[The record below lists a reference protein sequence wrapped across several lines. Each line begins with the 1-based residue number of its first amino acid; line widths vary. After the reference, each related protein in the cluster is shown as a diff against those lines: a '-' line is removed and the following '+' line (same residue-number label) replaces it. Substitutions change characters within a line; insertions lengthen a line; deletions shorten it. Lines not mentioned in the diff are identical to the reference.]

1 MAMKARRP
9 GKTGKGRREV
19 PGAVKAARSEAGIA
33 SEARWFINDYGHGGI
48 APADV
53 RWEYAALLR
62 KARPHERRYARELR
76 AARAAYDE
84 AMARPF
90 TPFPAGER
98 RGLRLE
104 GGGIQWPEAEAVG
117 VEVYDR
123 AGALV
128 GVVEGRAVA
137 RRGGFTEAEARTV
150 NEYLRL
156 AGARVA

>member
-53 RWEYAALLR
+53 RWGYAALLR

-104 GGGIQWPEAEAVG
+104 GGGIRWPEAEAVD

-128 GVVEGRAVA
+128 GVVSGRAVA

>member
-9 GKTGKGRREV
+9 GKTGKGRRGV
-19 PGAVKAARSEAGIA
+19 PGAVKVARSEAGIA
-33 SEARWFINDYGHGGI
+33 SEARWFIHDYGHGGI
-48 APADV
+48 DPAAV

-62 KARPHERRYARELR
+62 KARPHKRMYAKELQ

-90 TPFPAGER
+90 TSFPAGER
-98 RGLRLE
+98 RGLRFE
-104 GGGIQWPEAEAVG
+104 GGGIQWPDGTAVD
-117 VEVYDR
+117 VEVSDSLGR
-123 AGALV
+123 VIA
-128 GVVEGRAVA
+128 VVTGRANEA
-137 RRGGFTEAEARTV
+137 DGFDADEARTV

>member
-9 GKTGKGRREV
+9 GKTGKARREV
-19 PGAVKAARSEAGIA
+19 PGTVKAARSEAAIA

-48 APADV
+48 PPAAV
-53 RWEYAALLR
+53 RSEYAALLR
-62 KARPHERRYARELR
+62 KARPHERRYAGELR
-76 AARAAYDE
+76 AARAAYGE
-84 AMARPF
+84 ALARPF

-104 GGGIQWPEAEAVG
+104 GGGIQWPEAEALG

-128 GVVEGRAVA
+128 GVVEGKAVA
-137 RRGGFTEAEARTV
+137 KRGGFTKAQARTV